1 MAKYLVVTHQTAL
14 SPALQQTVRRLAAAD
29 AAAEFAVLVPEA
41 PGGATT
47 WEGETVD
54 GAMQRGEAAKALFE
68 ETADARVFRT
78 AVGVPDPMQAIA
90 EELLAQ
96 PGYETLVICTLPP
109 GISRWLR
116 MDLVHRV
123 ERKFG
128 RRVIH
133 VVAEAPVKAHT

>member
-54 GAMQRGEAAKALFE
+54 GAKQRAEAAKALFE

-78 AVGVPDPMQAIA
+78 AVGVPDPMQAIT

-133 VVAEAPVKAHT
+133 VVAEAPVTAHT